1 MLFIFI
7 GINTRTNR
15 TLSLNYN
22 VFAKLVETNFVVS
35 FFRYTHTH
43 YIITLPR
50 RKVVMQMKSVPF
62 FLLRAGFERIKPMLS
77 LQTLCKLSSRKKN
90 LVLSKN
96 LFVLLYLH
104 LFTFTFTSETPLP
117 YPDNIRF
124 PSILI

>member
-22 VFAKLVETNFVVS
+22 VFAKPISLFPFFVIH
-35 FFRYTHTH
+35 THTH
-43 YIITLPR
+43 TYIITLPR